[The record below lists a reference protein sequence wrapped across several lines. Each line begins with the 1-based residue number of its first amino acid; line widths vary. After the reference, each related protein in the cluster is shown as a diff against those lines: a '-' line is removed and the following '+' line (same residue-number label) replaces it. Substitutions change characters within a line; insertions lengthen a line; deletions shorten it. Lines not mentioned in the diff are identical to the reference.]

1 MNPARINAT
10 RRALILALIPFAL
23 GLAAALLLQA
33 TSDRL
38 PIIRLRADLGTWL
51 ALLGGLLSLLAL
63 TGVVTWAAAGR
74 RLDRALTE
82 ARQAQAEAHRRFL
95 RRLDHELKNPLTA
108 IRIGLA
114 NLAGTPPG
122 ETRTRTLAGVEA
134 QVSRLSKLAADLRKL
149 ADMET
154 QPLER
159 AAVDLNELL
168 SEVVALVR
176 ERPEGKGREIA
187 LTLPQA
193 PWPLPQ
199 VPGDRDLLFLA
210 LHNLLDNAL
219 KFTRPDDTIEIRAV
233 EDGRAV
239 TVEVADTGPGIPE
252 DELPHV
258 FEELYRGLGA
268 RGTEGSGLGLALVRA
283 IVERHGGTV
292 TVRSREGEGTVFTL
306 HLPLD

>member
-1 MNPARINAT
+1 MKST
-10 RRALILALIPFAL
+10 RRALILALVPFAL
-23 GLAAALLLQA
+23 GFAAALLLWA
-33 TSDRL
+33 ISDGP
-38 PIIRLRADLGTWL
+38 PIVRLRADLGTWL
-51 ALLGGLLSLLAL
+51 VLLGGLLSLLAL
-63 TGVVTWAAAGR
+63 TGVVVWAAAGR

-95 RRLDHELKNPLTA
+95 RQLDHELKNPLTA
-108 IRIGLA
+108 IRVGLA
-114 NLAGTPPG
+114 NLAETLPG
-122 ETRTRTLAGVEA
+122 ETRDRTLAGVET
-134 QVSRLSKLAADLRKL
+134 QVSRLSKLASDLRKL
-149 ADMET
+149 ADLET

-159 AAVDLNELL
+159 AAVNLSELL
-168 SEVVALVR
+168 SEVMTLAKQ
-176 ERPEGKGREIA
+176 RPESEGREIA

-210 LHNLLDNAL
+210 VYNLLDNAL
-219 KFTRPDDTIEIRAV
+219 KFTRPGDTIEVRAV
-233 EDGRAV
+233 EDGRVA
-239 TVEVADTGPGIPE
+239 TVEIADTGPGIPE
-252 DELPHV
+252 DELSHV
-258 FEELYRGLGA
+258 FEELYRGQGA

>member
-1 MNPARINAT
+1 MNAT

-38 PIIRLRADLGTWL
+38 PIVRLRADLGTWL

-63 TGVVTWAAAGR
+63 IGVVVWAAAGR

-95 RRLDHELKNPLTA
+95 RQLDHELKNPLTA
-108 IRIGLA
+108 IRVGLA

-122 ETRTRTLAGVEA
+122 ETRARALAGVEA
-134 QVSRLSKLAADLRKL
+134 QVSRLSKLATDLRKL
-149 ADMET
+149 ADLET

-159 AAVDLNELL
+159 MAVDLNELL
-168 SEVVALVR
+168 REVVTLSR
-176 ERPEGKGREIA
+176 ERPEGKEHEIA
-187 LTLPQA
+187 LALPQA

-199 VPGDRDLLFLA
+199 VAGDRDLLFLA
-210 LHNLLDNAL
+210 AYNLLDNAL
-219 KFTRPDDTIEIRAV
+219 KFTRPDDTIEVRAV
-233 EDGRAV
+233 EDGQVV
-239 TVEVADTGPGIPE
+239 TVEIADTGPGIPE

-258 FEELYRGLGA
+258 FGELYRGQGA

-283 IVERHGGTV
+283 IVKWHRGTV

>member
-1 MNPARINAT
+1 MNPARMNAT
-10 RRALILALIPFAL
+10 RRALILALVPFAL
-23 GLAAALLLQA
+23 GLAAALLFWA

-51 ALLGGLLSLLAL
+51 ALLGGLLTLLAL
-63 TGVVTWAAAGR
+63 TGLVVWAVAGR
-74 RLDRALTE
+74 RLDRGLTE

-108 IRIGLA
+108 IRVGLA
-114 NLAGTPPG
+114 NLAGTSPG
-122 ETRTRTLAGVEA
+122 EARGRTLAGVEA
-134 QVSRLSKLAADLRKL
+134 QVSRLSKLAAGLRKL
-149 ADMET
+149 ADLET
-154 QPLER
+154 QPLEL

-168 SEVVALVR
+168 SEVVALAR
-176 ERPEGKGREIA
+176 ERPEGEGREIA

-210 LHNLLDNAL
+210 VYNLLDNAL
-219 KFTRPDDTIEIRAV
+219 KFTRPSDTIEVRAV
-233 EDGRAV
+233 EDGRVV
-239 TVEVADTGPGIPE
+239 TVEVADTGLGIPE
-252 DELPHV
+252 DELPRV
-258 FEELYRGLGA
+258 FEELYRGQGA

-292 TVRSREGEGTVFTL
+292 TVRSQEGEGTVFTL

>member
-1 MNPARINAT
+1 MKAT
-10 RRALILALIPFAL
+10 RRALILALAPFAL

-38 PIIRLRADLGTWL
+38 PIIHLRADLGTWL
-51 ALLGGLLSLLAL
+51 ALLGGLLTLLAL
-63 TGVVTWAAAGR
+63 TGIVVWAVAGH
-74 RLDRALTE
+74 RLDRALAE

-108 IRIGLA
+108 IRVGLA
-114 NLAGTPPG
+114 NLAGTPLG
-122 ETRTRTLAGVEA
+122 EARARTLAGVEA

-149 ADMET
+149 ADLET

-176 ERPEGKGREIA
+176 QRSEGEERGIA
-187 LTLPQA
+187 LLLPHA

-210 LHNLLDNAL
+210 LYNLLVNAL
-219 KFTRPDDTIEIRAV
+219 KFTRPGDTIEVRAI
-233 EDGRAV
+233 EDGQGV

-252 DELPHV
+252 EELPHI
-258 FEELYRGLGA
+258 FEELYRGQRA
-268 RGTEGSGLGLALVRA
+268 RGTSGSGLGLALVRT
-283 IVERHGGTV
+283 IVERHGGRV
-292 TVRSREGEGTVFTL
+292 TVRSREREGTVFTL
-306 HLPLD
+306 HLPQD

>member
-1 MNPARINAT
+1 MKST
-10 RRALILALIPFAL
+10 RRALILALIPLAL
-23 GLAAALLLQA
+23 GLTAALLLRA
-33 TSDRL
+33 ISDGL
-38 PIIRLRADLGTWL
+38 PIVRLRADLGVWF

-63 TGVVTWAAAGR
+63 TGVVVWAAAGR

-95 RRLDHELKNPLTA
+95 QQLDHELKNPLTA
-108 IRIGLA
+108 IHVGLA
-114 NLAGTPPG
+114 NLAGAPPG
-122 ETRTRTLAGVEA
+122 EARARTLAGVEA

-149 ADMET
+149 ADLET

-168 SEVVALVR
+168 SEVVTLTKQ
-176 ERPEGKGREIA
+176 RPESEEREIA
-187 LTLPQA
+187 LSLPQA

-210 LHNLLDNAL
+210 VYNLLDNAL
-219 KFTRPDDTIEIRAV
+219 KFTRPDDTIEVRAV
-233 EDGRAV
+233 EDGRVV
-239 TVEVADTGPGIPE
+239 TVEIADTGPGIPE

-258 FEELYRGLGA
+258 FEELYRGQGA

-283 IVERHGGTV
+283 IVKRHGGMV
-292 TVRSREGEGTVFTL
+292 SVRSRKGEGTVFTL

>member
-1 MNPARINAT
+1 MNAT
-10 RRALILALIPFAL
+10 RRALILALAPLIL

-33 TSDRL
+33 TSDGL

-63 TGVVTWAAAGR
+63 TGVVVWAVAGR
-74 RLDRALTE
+74 RLDHALTE

-114 NLAGTPPG
+114 NLAGTLPG
-122 ETRTRTLAGVEA
+122 EARDRTLAGVET

-149 ADMET
+149 ADLET

-159 AAVDLNELL
+159 AAVDLSELL
-168 SEVVALVR
+168 SEVVALAR
-176 ERPEGKGREIA
+176 ERSEGEKCEIA

-210 LHNLLDNAL
+210 VYNLLDNAL
-219 KFTRPDDTIEIRAV
+219 KFTRPSDTIEVRAV
-233 EDGRAV
+233 EDGRVV
-239 TVEVADTGPGIPE
+239 TVEVADTGLGIPE

-258 FEELYRGLGA
+258 FEELYRGQGA

-283 IVERHGGTV
+283 ILERHRGTV

>member
-1 MNPARINAT
+1 MNVT
-10 RRALILALIPFAL
+10 RHALILALIPFAL
-23 GLAAALLLQA
+23 GLTAALLLRA
-33 TSDRL
+33 TSDGL
-38 PIIRLRADLGTWL
+38 PIVRLRADLGTWL

-63 TGVVTWAAAGR
+63 TGVVVWTAAGR

-82 ARQAQAEAHRRFL
+82 ARQAQVKAHRRFL

-122 ETRTRTLAGVEA
+122 EARDRTLAGVEA

-149 ADMET
+149 ADLET

-168 SEVVALVR
+168 SEVVTLAQQ
-176 ERPEGKGREIA
+176 RPEGEGREIT

-210 LHNLLDNAL
+210 VYNLLDNAL
-219 KFTRPDDTIEIRAV
+219 KFTHPGDTIEVRAV
-233 EDGRAV
+233 EDGQVVAV
-239 TVEVADTGPGIPE
+239 EIADTGPGIPK

-258 FEELYRGLGA
+258 FEELYRGQGA

-283 IVERHGGTV
+283 IVERHGGTL

>member
-1 MNPARINAT
+1 MKST
-10 RRALILALIPFAL
+10 RRALILALIPLAL
-23 GLAAALLLQA
+23 GLTAALLLRA
-33 TSDRL
+33 ISDGL
-38 PIIRLRADLGTWL
+38 PIVRLRADLGVWF

-63 TGVVTWAAAGR
+63 TGIVVWAAAGR

-95 RRLDHELKNPLTA
+95 QQLDHELKNPLTA
-108 IRIGLA
+108 IHVGLA
-114 NLAGTPPG
+114 NLAGAPPG
-122 ETRTRTLAGVEA
+122 EARARTLAGVEA

-149 ADMET
+149 ADLET

-168 SEVVALVR
+168 SEVVTLTKQ
-176 ERPEGKGREIA
+176 RPESEEREIA
-187 LTLPQA
+187 LSLPQA

-210 LHNLLDNAL
+210 VYNLLDNAL
-219 KFTRPDDTIEIRAV
+219 KFTRPDDTIEVRAV
-233 EDGRAV
+233 EDGRVV
-239 TVEVADTGPGIPE
+239 TVEIADTGPGIPE

-258 FEELYRGLGA
+258 FEELYRGQGA

-283 IVERHGGTV
+283 IVKRHGGMV
-292 TVRSREGEGTVFTL
+292 SVRSRKGEGTVFTL

>member
-1 MNPARINAT
+1 MNAT
-10 RRALILALIPFAL
+10 RRALILALIPFVL

-38 PIIRLRADLGTWL
+38 PIVRLRADLGTWL
-51 ALLGGLLSLLAL
+51 ALLGGLLSLAAL
-63 TGVVTWAAAGR
+63 TGVVVWAVAGR

-95 RRLDHELKNPLTA
+95 RQLDHELKNPLTA
-108 IRIGLA
+108 IRVGLA

-122 ETRTRTLAGVEA
+122 KAWAQTLAGVEA

-149 ADMET
+149 ADLET

-159 AAVDLNELL
+159 AAVDLSELL
-168 SEVVALVR
+168 SEVVAVAQEL
-176 ERPEGKGREIA
+176 PEGEEREIA
-187 LTLPQA
+187 LALPQA

-210 LHNLLDNAL
+210 VYNLLDNAL
-219 KFTRPDDTIEIRAV
+219 KFTRPDDTIEVRAV
-233 EDGRAV
+233 ENGRMI
-239 TVEVADTGPGIPE
+239 TVEVADTGPGIPK
-252 DELPHV
+252 DELLHV
-258 FEELYRGLGA
+258 FEELYRGQGA

>member
-1 MNPARINAT
+1 MNAT
-10 RRALILALIPFAL
+10 RRALILALVPFAL
-23 GLAAALLLQA
+23 GLAVILLLQV
-33 TSDRL
+33 TTDRL
-38 PIIRLRADLGTWL
+38 PIVRLRADLGTWL
-51 ALLGGLLSLLAL
+51 ALLGGLLSLLSL
-63 TGVVTWAAAGR
+63 TGVVVWAVAGR
-74 RLDRALTE
+74 RLDRVLTE

-108 IRIGLA
+108 IRVGLA

-122 ETRTRTLAGVEA
+122 EARTRTLAGVEA
-134 QVSRLSKLAADLRKL
+134 QVSRLSKLATDLRKL
-149 ADMET
+149 ADLET

-168 SEVVALVR
+168 SEVVTLAR
-176 ERPEGKGREIA
+176 ERPDGEGREIA
-187 LTLPQA
+187 LALPQA
-193 PWPLPQ
+193 PWPLPT
-199 VPGDRDLLFLA
+199 VAGDRDILFLA
-210 LHNLLDNAL
+210 VHNLLDNAL
-219 KFTRPDDTIEIRAV
+219 KFTRPGNTIEVRAV
-233 EDGRAV
+233 EDGRVV

-258 FEELYRGLGA
+258 FEELYRGRGA

>member
-1 MNPARINAT
+1 MNAT

-23 GLAAALLLQA
+23 GLATALLLRA
-33 TSDRL
+33 TSDGL
-38 PIIRLRADLGTWL
+38 PIVRLRADLGTWL

-63 TGVVTWAAAGR
+63 TGVVVWAAAGR

-108 IRIGLA
+108 IRVGLA
-114 NLAGTPPG
+114 NLVGIPPG
-122 ETRTRTLAGVEA
+122 EAQGQTLASVEV

-149 ADMET
+149 ADLET
-154 QPLER
+154 QPLDR

-168 SEVVALVR
+168 SEVVTLTKQ
-176 ERPEGKGREIA
+176 RPESEEREIA
-187 LTLPQA
+187 LALPQA

-210 LHNLLDNAL
+210 VYNLLDNAL
-219 KFTRPDDTIEIRAV
+219 KFTRPGDTIEMRAV
-233 EDGRAV
+233 EDGRVV
-239 TVEVADTGPGIPE
+239 TVEIADTGPGILE

-258 FEELYRGLGA
+258 FEELYRGQGA

-283 IVERHGGTV
+283 IVEQHRGTV
-292 TVRSREGEGTVFTL
+292 SVRSREGEGTVFTL

>member
-1 MNPARINAT
+1 MKAT
-10 RRALILALIPFAL
+10 RRALILALAPFAL

-38 PIIRLRADLGTWL
+38 PIIHLRADLGTWL
-51 ALLGGLLSLLAL
+51 ALLGGLLTLLAL
-63 TGVVTWAAAGR
+63 TGIVVWAVAGH
-74 RLDRALTE
+74 RLDRALAE

-108 IRIGLA
+108 IRVGLA
-114 NLAGTPPG
+114 NLAGTPLG
-122 ETRTRTLAGVEA
+122 EARARTLAGVEA

-149 ADMET
+149 ADLET

-176 ERPEGKGREIA
+176 QRSEGEERGIA
-187 LTLPQA
+187 LLLPHA

-210 LHNLLDNAL
+210 VYNLLVNAL
-219 KFTRPDDTIEIRAV
+219 KFTRPGDTIEVRAI
-233 EDGRAV
+233 EDGQGV

-252 DELPHV
+252 EELPHI
-258 FEELYRGLGA
+258 FEELYRGQRA
-268 RGTEGSGLGLALVRA
+268 RGTSGSGLGLALVRT
-283 IVERHGGTV
+283 IVERHGGRV
-292 TVRSREGEGTVFTL
+292 TVRSREREGTVFTL
-306 HLPLD
+306 HLPQD

>member
-1 MNPARINAT
+1 MKAT
-10 RRALILALIPFAL
+10 RRALILALAPFAL

-33 TSDRL
+33 TSDWL

-51 ALLGGLLSLLAL
+51 ALLGGLLTLLAL
-63 TGVVTWAAAGR
+63 TGIVVWAVAGH
-74 RLDRALTE
+74 RLDRALAE

-108 IRIGLA
+108 IRVGLA
-114 NLAGTPPG
+114 NLAGTPLG
-122 ETRTRTLAGVEA
+122 EARARTLAGVEA

-149 ADMET
+149 AELET

-159 AAVDLNELL
+159 TAVDLNELL

-176 ERPEGKGREIA
+176 QRSEGEERGIA
-187 LTLPQA
+187 LLLPHA

-210 LHNLLDNAL
+210 LYNLLVNAL
-219 KFTRPDDTIEIRAV
+219 KFTRPGDTIEVRAI
-233 EDGRAV
+233 EDGQGV

-258 FEELYRGLGA
+258 FEELYRGQGA
-268 RGTEGSGLGLALVRA
+268 QGTEGSGLGLALVRA
-283 IVERHGGTV
+283 VVERHGGRV
-292 TVRSREGEGTVFTL
+292 TVRSREREGTVFTL
-306 HLPLD
+306 HLPQD

>member
-1 MNPARINAT
+1 MNAT
-10 RRALILALIPFAL
+10 RRALILALIPLAL
-23 GLAAALLLQA
+23 GLAAGLLLRA

-38 PIIRLRADLGTWL
+38 PIVRLRADLGIWL

-63 TGVVTWAAAGR
+63 TGVVVWAVAGR
-74 RLDRALTE
+74 RLGRALTE
-82 ARQAQAEAHRRFL
+82 ERQAQADAHRRFL

-114 NLAGTPPG
+114 NLAETLPG
-122 ETRTRTLAGVEA
+122 EAWGRTLVGVEA

-149 ADMET
+149 ADLET

-159 AAVDLNELL
+159 AAVDLNDLL
-168 SEVVALVR
+168 SEVVAVAR
-176 ERPEGKGREIA
+176 EQPEGEERGIA

-199 VPGDRDLLFLA
+199 VSGDRDLLFLA
-210 LHNLLDNAL
+210 VYNLLDNAL
-219 KFTRPDDTIEIRAV
+219 KFTRPGDTIEVRAT
-233 EDGRAV
+233 EDGRVV
-239 TVEVADTGPGIPE
+239 TVEVADTGSGIPK

-258 FEELYRGLGA
+258 FEELYRGRGA